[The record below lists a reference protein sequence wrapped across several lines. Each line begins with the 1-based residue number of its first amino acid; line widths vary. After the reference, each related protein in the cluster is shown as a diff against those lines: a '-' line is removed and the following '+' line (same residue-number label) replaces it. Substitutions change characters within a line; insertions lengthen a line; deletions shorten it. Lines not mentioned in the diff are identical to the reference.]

1 MPTHVLLVEDNP
13 GDVQLTQE
21 AFREANVYIQLHVV
35 TDGVEAMRF
44 LKREGTHTLAPR
56 PDLILLDLNLP
67 RMDGREVLFQIK
79 TNANLQTIPVV
90 ILTTSQAETDIVKSY
105 ELHANCYLNKP
116 VEWDAFA
123 SLVKSINDFWLT
135 KVRLPQQRLREADLY
150 SKNGLEQVS
159 GASFSKPRMR

>member
-1 MPTHVLLVEDNP
+1 M
-13 GDVQLTQE
+13 
-21 AFREANVYIQLHVV
+21 
-35 TDGVEAMRF
+35 
-44 LKREGTHTLAPR
+44 
-56 PDLILLDLNLP
+56 
-67 RMDGREVLFQIK
+67 
-79 TNANLQTIPVV
+79 V

-159 GASFSKPRMR
+159 GASFQNLECDNVPSNQNARAPKEG